1 MSSHLK
7 ANHEITEEWVI
18 DKQKEEDLASSD
30 MNDASFEE
38 NDEEENEKAAIKNFI
53 EVKTNNKNHI
63 NAINILISLIFL
75 YYFNRAK

>member
-1 MSSHLK
+1 
-7 ANHEITEEWVI
+7 
-18 DKQKEEDLASSD
+18 

-38 NDEEENEKAAIKNFI
+38 NDEEEKEKAAIKNYI
-53 EVKTNNKNHI
+53 VKTNNKNHI

>member
-7 ANHEITEEWVI
+7 ANLEITEQWVI
-18 DKQKEEDLASSD
+18 DKQKEEDLARID

-53 EVKTNNKNHI
+53 EVKTNNKNHR
-63 NAINILISLIFL
+63 L
-75 YYFNRAK
+75 RK